1 MTCIDWE
8 NTTSNNT
15 NQYSPNN
22 SIYSLF
28 PIRSAWNPHSMSDHS
43 PSSSSSSL
51 PPEQTFN
58 GSLVLLIKQPKTTHH
73 PEMVMDDVALPHKLI
88 PPLLE
93 CLDQSM
99 HRQRINKWSR
109 FPIHSAFTLC
119 RWSLIR
125 IWIQMSNSFA
135 RWDPL
140 FLFHGSLSLCL
151 CVWVETRD
159 KCVRH
164 HQLHEQANRCPTD
177 YIHLSMYLRVWKY
190 WYLVHPFTRSRTH
203 PLLLLVMQGS
213 LLMVIWLGLGVQG
226 MRVIW
231 KEGLVRRMTED
242 GDGEPQT
249 ERCRNRVA
257 VIQGQ

>member
-8 NTTSNNT
+8 TTTSNNT

-22 SIYSLF
+22 SIYSLV

-43 PSSSSSSL
+43 PSSSSSSI

-88 PPLLE
+88 PSLLE
-93 CLDQSM
+93 FLDQSM

-151 CVWVETRD
+151 CVRVETRD

-177 YIHLSMYLRVWKY
+177 YIHLSPCVEILIPCPSI
-190 WYLVHPFTRSRTH
+190 H
-203 PLLLLVMQGS
+203 S
-213 LLMVIWLGLGVQG
+213 LSNASSASVGHAGIS
-226 MRVIW
+226 I
-231 KEGLVRRMTED
+231 D
-242 GDGEPQT
+242 GDLVFKGCGWF
-249 ERCRNRVA
+249 ERKGSCGGWQRMKMVN
-257 VIQGQ
+257 